1 MSFNFLRKSC
11 ISLCRTRENILFNFA
26 PKSPVCALLLIPIL
40 ISDSCFARLYACF
53 IFSPSKFHL
62 FSFKD
67 KIPKAL
73 RSCVVYSFKCRC
85 CSASYL
91 GQTVR
96 HLPTRVS
103 EHLGFSALT
112 GRKSCSPV
120 MSSILSHLNSTG
132 HTASLDD
139 FQILS
144 SCSSPDELLVRESL
158 LISKYKPSL
167 NIQGSSVPLLL
178 L

>member
-1 MSFNFLRKSC
+1 MLLNQFRTSFVFFHWLTPVAC
-11 ISLCRTRENILFNFA
+11 TTFVLIL
-26 PKSPVCALLLIPIL
+26 SRICLLILPIPN
-40 ISDSCFARLYACF
+40 F
-53 IFSPSKFHL
+53 
-62 FSFKD
+62 D
-67 KIPKAL
+67 KIPKVL

-96 HLPTRVS
+96 HLHTRVS

-120 MSSILSHLNSTG
+120 MSSILLHLNSTG

>member
-1 MSFNFLRKSC
+1 MKAQHKTRRAAITQIQNSQSPKILCGVFFLW
-11 ISLCRTRENILFNFA
+11 L
-26 PKSPVCALLLIPIL
+26 
-40 ISDSCFARLYACF
+40 
-53 IFSPSKFHL
+53 
-62 FSFKD
+62 
-67 KIPKAL
+67 IPKAL

-91 GQTVR
+91 GQTVC
-96 HLPTRVS
+96 HLHTQVS

-112 GRKSCSPV
+112 GCKSCSPV
-120 MSSILSHLNSTG
+120 MSSIFSHLNSTG

-144 SCSSPDELLVRESL
+144 SCSSPDELLLRESL

>member
-1 MSFNFLRKSC
+1 MTDRLAQIRCGTAATSAYPHLNIRFVFRPTLRLS
-11 ISLCRTRENILFNFA
+11 
-26 PKSPVCALLLIPIL
+26 
-40 ISDSCFARLYACF
+40 
-53 IFSPSKFHL
+53 HL

-73 RSCVVYSFKCRC
+73 RSCVVYPFKCRC

-96 HLPTRVS
+96 HLHTRVS
-103 EHLGFSALT
+103 EHLGVSALT

-132 HTASLDD
+132 HTASLDN

>member
-1 MSFNFLRKSC
+1 MEVCGSFH
-11 ISLCRTRENILFNFA
+11 ILFKFA

-40 ISDSCFARLYACF
+40 ISDSCFARFYACL
-53 IFSPSKFHL
+53 IFSPSKT
-62 FSFKD
+62 

-96 HLPTRVS
+96 HLHTRVS

-112 GRKSCSPV
+112 GRKSCRPV
-120 MSSILSHLNSTG
+120 MSIIFSHLNSTG

>member
-1 MSFNFLRKSC
+1 MNIHPPPPPINTLVSPLSAYPHLNIRFVFRPTLRLS
-11 ISLCRTRENILFNFA
+11 
-26 PKSPVCALLLIPIL
+26 
-40 ISDSCFARLYACF
+40 
-53 IFSPSKFHL
+53 HL

-96 HLPTRVS
+96 HLHTRVS

-120 MSSILSHLNSTG
+120 MSSIFSHLSSTG

-158 LISKYKPSL
+158 LISKYNPSL